1 MGDTDEQNPGQHV
14 MQDDVAEPRNLSTP
28 RRPSPPPLTRVRR
41 VLAVALLAGSL
52 GAVGGG
58 CRIVSTKGTE
68 QRPLSDFEP
77 HLTSD
82 LTPARAR
89 ALFGTPSEEAGSGL
103 LIYVY
108 ELEDDREL
116 WLGFPGEAPIV
127 YATVRSRD
135 GSARDLAIR

>member
-1 MGDTDEQNPGQHV
+1 MLV
-14 MQDDVAEPRNLSTP
+14 F
-28 RRPSPPPLTRVRR
+28 
-41 VLAVALLAGSL
+41 ALLVTAL
-52 GAVGGG
+52 VAFEGG

-77 HLTSD
+77 HLTHD

-108 ELEDDREL
+108 ELEEDREL
-116 WLGFPGEAPIV
+116 WLGFPGEAPIA
-127 YATVRSRD
+127 YAKVRSPD
-135 GSARDLAIR
+135 GSARDLTIR